1 MRPTI
6 VLLSDPG
13 TRREIED
20 RLRGLGTYADGDV
33 FDRLEVGDCWFGID
47 LSGDVLHDYDED
59 ENAELDKRLG
69 RVEPILVE
77 YSGMACVRP
86 LLQAVLD
93 GLPGVLDTNFGE
105 LLEYGEVLARFTR
118 DPTWSWVPVGG

>member
-6 VLLSDPG
+6 LLLSDPD

-20 RLRGLGTYADGDV
+20 RLRDLGTYADGDV

-59 ENAELDKRLG
+59 ENAELAKRFGAG
-69 RVEPILVE
+69 RADSRRVPGYRVCPAVAASC
-77 YSGMACVRP
+77 SGRASRG
-86 LLQAVLD
+86 ARH
-93 GLPGVLDTNFGE
+93 E
-105 LLEYGEVLARFTR
+105 LR
-118 DPTWSWVPVGG
+118 

>member
-1 MRPTI
+1 VRPTI
-6 VLLSDPG
+6 VLLSDPA

-20 RLRGLGTYADGDV
+20 RLRRLGTYADGDV

-59 ENAELDKRLG
+59 ENAELAKRLG

-77 YSGMACVRP
+77 YSGIACVRP

-118 DPTWSWVPVGG
+118 DPTWSWVPLGG